1 MEHPVTWTGLIGIPH
16 GDWEYF
22 AIAMLVMGILLIL
35 GLRARSALQKDSAV
49 VPDEKLTARNVFEL
63 LVEMMNGLADSVI
76 GHGAAKYVPLLSTF
90 FIFILFSNFMGLL
103 PGFTPPTSDFDI
115 TLALGVVSFFAF
127 NYYGFR
133 AQGIAYLKHFMGPIL
148 WLAPLMIVLELI
160 GTLVRPVS
168 LGLRLFGNLFGD
180 HLVLEIFT
188 DLTKVGVP
196 VVFYMLGTL
205 VSVIQAFV
213 FTLLSMIYI
222 ALAVAH
228 HDDHHEHA
236 EHAH

>member
-22 AIAMLVMGILLIL
+22 AIGMLIMGVILLL
-35 GLRARSALQKDSAV
+35 GLRARSELAKDSAI
-49 VPDEKLTARNVFEL
+49 VPDEGLSARNVFEL
-63 LVEMMNGLADSVI
+63 LVESIGGLADSVV
-76 GHGAAKYVPLLSTF
+76 GHGAAQYVPLLSTF
-90 FIFILFSNFMGLL
+90 FIFILFCNFMGLL

-115 TLALGVVSFFAF
+115 TLALGVVSFVAF
-127 NYYGFR
+127 NYYGFK
-133 AQGIAYLKHFMGPIL
+133 AQGVGYLKHFMGPIL
-148 WLAPLMIVLELI
+148 WLAPLMVVLELI
-160 GTLVRPVS
+160 GAFVRPVS

-188 DLTKVGVP
+188 GLTKVVIP

-205 VSVIQAFV
+205 VAVIQAFV

-228 HDDHHEHA
+228 HDDEHA

>member
-1 MEHPVTWTGLIGIPH
+1 MEHPVTWTGLLGIPH

-35 GLRARSALQKDSAV
+35 GLRARSALKQDAAV

-63 LVEMMNGLADSVI
+63 LVEAINGLAENVI
-76 GHGAAKYVPLLSTF
+76 GHGAAHYVPLLATF
-90 FIFILFSNFMGLL
+90 FIFILFANFTGLL

-115 TLALGVVSFFAF
+115 TLALGVVSFLAF
-127 NYYGFR
+127 NYYGFK

-148 WLAPLMIVLELI
+148 WLAPLMIVLELV

-188 DLTKVGVP
+188 GLTKVGVP

-228 HDDHHEHA
+228 HDEEHA
-236 EHAH
+236 EHAHH

>member
-22 AIAMLVMGILLIL
+22 AIGMLVMGILLLL
-35 GLRARSALQKDSAV
+35 GLRARSALAKDTAI
-49 VPDEKLTARNVFEL
+49 VPDETLTARNVFEL
-63 LVEMMNGLADSVI
+63 VVEMIGGMSDSVI
-76 GHGAAKYVPLLSTF
+76 GHGAARYVPLLSTF
-90 FIFILFSNFMGLL
+90 FIFILCSNFIGLL

-115 TLALGVVSFFAF
+115 TLALGIVSFLAF
-127 NYYGFR
+127 NYYGFK
-133 AQGIAYLKHFMGPIL
+133 AQGLAYLKHFMGPIL

-168 LGLRLFGNLFGD
+168 LGLRLFGNMFGD

-188 DLTKVGVP
+188 SLTKVGVP

-205 VSVIQAFV
+205 VSTIQAFV

-228 HDDHHEHA
+228 HDDEHA

>member
-22 AIAMLVMGILLIL
+22 AIGMLIMGVILLL
-35 GLRARSALQKDSAV
+35 GLRARSELAKDSAI
-49 VPDEKLTARNVFEL
+49 VPDEGLSARTVFEL
-63 LVEMMNGLADSVI
+63 LVESIGGLADSVV
-76 GHGAAKYVPLLSTF
+76 GHGAAQYVPLLSTF
-90 FIFILFSNFMGLL
+90 FIFILFCNFMGLL

-115 TLALGVVSFFAF
+115 TLALGVVSFVAF
-127 NYYGFR
+127 NYYGFK
-133 AQGIAYLKHFMGPIL
+133 AQGVGYLKHFMGPIL
-148 WLAPLMIVLELI
+148 WLAPLMVVLELI
-160 GTLVRPVS
+160 GAFVRPVS

-188 DLTKVGVP
+188 GLTKVVIP

-205 VSVIQAFV
+205 VAVIQAFV

-228 HDDHHEHA
+228 HDDEHA

>member
-1 MEHPVTWTGLIGIPH
+1 MEQHPVTWTSLVGIPH
-16 GDWEYF
+16 GDWEYL
-22 AIAMLVMGILLIL
+22 AIAVMIMGILLIL

-49 VPDEKLTARNVFEL
+49 VPDETLTARNVYEL
-63 LVEMMNGLADSVI
+63 LVEGIGGLGDSVI
-76 GHGAAKYVPLLSTF
+76 GHGAARYVPLLASF
-90 FIFILFSNFMGLL
+90 FIFILCANFIGLV

-115 TLALGVVSFFAF
+115 TFALGVVSFLAF
-127 NYYGFR
+127 NYYGFK
-133 AQGIAYLKHFMGPIL
+133 AQGPSYLKHFAGPIL
-148 WLAPLMIVLELI
+148 WLAPLMIVLELV

-188 DLTKVGVP
+188 ELTKVGVP

-228 HDDHHEHA
+228 HDEEHV